1 MISNGE
7 SGTVPPLDR
16 AFRFNLQR
24 TFNILETLNFS
35 YLLSF
40 AKPQKRMV
48 HSSIFAAIA
57 FALCRWK

>member
-1 MISNGE
+1 M
-7 SGTVPPLDR
+7 PPLDR